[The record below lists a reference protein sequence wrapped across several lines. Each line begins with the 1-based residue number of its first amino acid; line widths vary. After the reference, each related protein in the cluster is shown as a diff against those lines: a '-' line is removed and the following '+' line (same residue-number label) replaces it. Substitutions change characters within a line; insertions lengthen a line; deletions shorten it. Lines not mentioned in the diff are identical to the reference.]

1 MLIAWGDLMLPP
13 LALCLPVCLQ
23 TVESNDPG
31 FADPDWETSYDFELG
46 ADSLARGAARPLAPD
61 EPAPTMEYVRHQQV
75 RPRVALADLGAFEFG
90 QQQKERGR
98 LHQHPWGGHA
108 RSADPNGDERLAALD
123 AWRRAKAS
131 RRLRGN

>member
-1 MLIAWGDLMLPP
+1 M
-13 LALCLPVCLQ
+13 Q

-90 QQQKERGR
+90 QQQDERRR
-98 LHQHPWGGHA
+98 LHQPWVDHA
-108 RSADPNGDERLAALD
+108 LSTDIHGDERLGALD
-123 AWRRAKAS
+123 AWRRAKAL